1 MSATAIDLIKADER
15 HVEFLNEEELERLF
29 NAPDTATVI

>member
-15 HVEFLNEEELERLF
+15 HVEFLNEDELDRLF
-29 NAPDTATVI
+29 DKPNTDTII

>member
-1 MSATAIDLIKADER
+1 MSATAIDLIKADDR

-29 NAPDTATVI
+29 KTPDTSTII

>member
-1 MSATAIDLIKADER
+1 MSATAIDLIKAEER

-29 NAPDTATVI
+29 NSPDTSTII

>member
-29 NAPDTATVI
+29 SSPDTNTLI

>member
-15 HVEFLNEEELERLF
+15 HVEFLNEEELDRLF
-29 NAPDTATVI
+29 HVPDTNTII

>member
-15 HVEFLNEEELERLF
+15 HVEFLNEDELERLF
-29 NAPDTATVI
+29 KSPNTDTII